1 MRFEDLERYDYSLP
15 PELIRKQGVEPRDSA
30 RLFVYDT
37 AKDTVTHDVF
47 SNLAE
52 YLPDQSLMVLNE
64 TRVVPA
70 RLWLRKET
78 GGKIEVFV
86 LANEWDGGAE
96 IPVLVDRKC
105 AVGQKLLFPNGDYLE
120 VLRQEENRFFVRL
133 CSSGLTAGEPL
144 QRLNRWEGYMYQ
156 LLDTYGETP
165 VPHYLEENTGDSSTR
180 GLPARHAD
188 ASHAGGARND
198 KEKELRKRYQTVFA
212 RTGASVAAPTASLHF
227 TDRVFASLDAKGI
240 GIAKVTL
247 DVGQGTF
254 APLREEHFETKRLHR
269 ERIDVSEETA
279 EKLNQAKASGG
290 NIVAVGTTA
299 LRTLESTIT
308 PQSRRLD
315 SSPFGKGERDFRSH
329 SGSTDIFISPPH
341 TFRSVDMLV
350 TNFHLPKT
358 SLMLL
363 VDAFLEHKG
372 AKRRILPLYEEA
384 IREAYSFYS
393 FGDSMLIR

>member
-1 MRFEDLERYDYSLP
+1 M
-15 PELIRKQGVEPRDSA
+15 
-30 RLFVYDT
+30 
-37 AKDTVTHDVF
+37 
-47 SNLAE
+47 
-52 YLPDQSLMVLNE
+52 
-64 TRVVPA
+64 
-70 RLWLRKET
+70 
-78 GGKIEVFV
+78 
-86 LANEWDGGAE
+86 
-96 IPVLVDRKC
+96 
-105 AVGQKLLFPNGDYLE
+105 
-120 VLRQEENRFFVRL
+120 
-133 CSSGLTAGEPL
+133 
-144 QRLNRWEGYMYQ
+144 
-156 LLDTYGETP
+156 
-165 VPHYLEENTGDSSTR
+165 
-180 GLPARHAD
+180 
-188 ASHAGGARND
+188 
-198 KEKELRKRYQTVFA
+198 FA